1 MSRQSNRATI
11 QTHKAKE
18 AAESVALQR
27 KQQEESEASEASEA
41 SEDSEAGYESGEPE
55 KSRKR
60 SRKGALLRKPCPAKA
75 TRPRKNSAVQAQEH
89 IVPAGLKFPLHDRVP
104 GGFEAGIYFKTAMPS
119 EGAYFDDLF
128 KFRQDK

>member
-1 MSRQSNRATI
+1 MINRMPTPN
-11 QTHKAKE
+11 TPTVE
-18 AAESVALQR
+18 
-27 KQQEESEASEASEA
+27 
-41 SEDSEAGYESGEPE
+41 EAGYESGEPE

-60 SRKGALLRKPCPAKA
+60 SRKGALLRKPRSGKE
-75 TRPRKNSAVQAQEH
+75 TRPRKNSSGKEH
-89 IVPAGLKFPLHDRVP
+89 IVPAGLTFPLLNRVP